1 MMHGMISVIL
11 QQLPAHTKKGGFM
24 ENFFDFIN
32 DFDSFETDFD
42 YNTNDSS
49 ETFED
54 TAFDETTDDSFFA
67 TQDPE
72 IFDENLNDNND
83 VLSFDGDNDVVA
95 IQKDLEE
102 DLFSEETPPLGGIFT
117 DILFGTAEGLFN
129 ALLFTAE
136 AGIDLAETTLEF
148 WAGAAG
154 GGILVEMLGSEMP
167 VSDYETIDFND
178 IFSQVIPDNT
188 DFQEYLSAN
197 DFINSSDYIE
207 TDDNFHSQ
215 ECPNSCAIATIT
227 DIANDF
233 GFDVSEAQL
242 RDIAAS
248 QGIYDEIAGGTN
260 QNALGDFIHNITG
273 HETISGNFD
282 INDLVDAIN
291 QGHKVIMAVDPLELS
306 NTPAGIANM
315 ITENLAGREICN
327 AGHAVEFKGIQYYD
341 GEPYAVADNPDPTIG
356 GHNIMYPLEQ
366 YLNASADFKNFAVI
380 IK

>member
-1 MMHGMISVIL
+1 MMHGMILVIL

-32 DFDSFETDFD
+32 VFDSFETDFD
-42 YNTNDSS
+42 YDTNDSS

-67 TQDPE
+67 TQDHE

-102 DLFSEETPPLGGIFT
+102 DLFSEETPPLGGILEDMAKGLT
-117 DILFGTAEGLFN
+117 VAAIIASTIAEM
-129 ALLFTAE
+129 ASA
-136 AGIDLAETTLEF
+136 
-148 WAGAAG
+148 
-154 GGILVEMLGSEMP
+154 VEMLGSEMP

-178 IFSQVIPDNT
+178 IFSQVIPNDT
-188 DFQEYLSAN
+188 DFQEYLSAD
-197 DFINSSDYIE
+197 DFVNTSDYIE
-207 TDDNFHSQ
+207 IEDNFHCQ